1 MLKLEVDFK
10 SFFKKGVPVVKDDYL
25 VALINGAQ
33 GSGKTYF
40 AIYNVERKFKG
51 SRVYT
56 NIHSYKSNDLEV
68 VYFTKLEELYDNHD
82 LHAIFIID
90 ELSKIFVKES
100 KIDRKFYSWLNQCR
114 KHNRYVY
121 MITQEYMQ
129 VPNWLRG
136 VASLVYTTNKIPLT
150 PFVKTTLGYPVL
162 DNDTFEWGLQESKLF
177 FYKRNKSISD
187 LYDTFETID
196 VL

>member
-1 MLKLEVDFK
+1 
-10 SFFKKGVPVVKDDYL
+10 
-25 VALINGAQ
+25 
-33 GSGKTYF
+33 
-40 AIYNVERKFKG
+40 
-51 SRVYT
+51 
-56 NIHSYKSNDLEV
+56 
-68 VYFTKLEELYDNHD
+68 
-82 LHAIFIID
+82 
-90 ELSKIFVKES
+90 
-100 KIDRKFYSWLNQCR
+100 
-114 KHNRYVY
+114 
-121 MITQEYMQ
+121 MQ

>member
-90 ELSKIFVKES
+90 
-100 KIDRKFYSWLNQCR
+100 
-114 KHNRYVY
+114 
-121 MITQEYMQ
+121 
-129 VPNWLRG
+129 
-136 VASLVYTTNKIPLT
+136 
-150 PFVKTTLGYPVL
+150 
-162 DNDTFEWGLQESKLF
+162 
-177 FYKRNKSISD
+177 
-187 LYDTFETID
+187 
-196 VL
+196 